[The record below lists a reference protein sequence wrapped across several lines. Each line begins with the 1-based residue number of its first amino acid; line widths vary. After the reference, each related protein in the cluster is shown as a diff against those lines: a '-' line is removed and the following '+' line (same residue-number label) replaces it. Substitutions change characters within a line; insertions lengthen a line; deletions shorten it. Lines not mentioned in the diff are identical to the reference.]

1 LTCISQGDLGKVVGK
16 GHMKTAHTLKNYP
29 DLLFLQRYANTGNN
43 SYIEQLENEVKWVNK
58 FREMG
63 IKTPKYF
70 KTLSMIDK
78 DGQERH
84 GILVERIHSAAV
96 VKPEDLLGGVRERAG
111 ELLKDERTTH
121 KTLADIQNLLKKF
134 NQHPNLSIS
143 DLQMLMGR
151 DGQLY
156 VFDPINSDPP
166 SSGTLSNF
174 LQQVR
179 KDNIEDLEKLR
190 DKSLG
195 TLKKFD
201 QNKGMH
207 AILISENVLKQ
218 DPEFEKDLLN
228 KAKKQKDLVI
238 MSCSSDSTIKVLYEP
253 KTDYKIDRIEV
264 ILDENNR
271 FISKNQMN
279 DLIKEN
285 PKVSSDMVFRHTL
298 KKDFSNYRTNIIV
311 QHGNSD
317 IAVKAA
323 QDLATKHPKN
333 SVIVHFDANNKL
345 VDYRYSA

>member
-1 LTCISQGDLGKVVGK
+1 MPS
-16 GHMKTAHTLKNYP
+16 
-29 DLLFLQRYANTGNN
+29 
-43 SYIEQLENEVKWVNK
+43 
-58 FREMG
+58 
-63 IKTPKYF
+63 
-70 KTLSMIDK
+70 
-78 DGQERH
+78 
-84 GILVERIHSAAV
+84 
-96 VKPEDLLGGVRERAG
+96 
-111 ELLKDERTTH
+111 TH

-134 NQHPNLSIS
+134 NQHPKLSIS

-228 KAKKQKDLVI
+228 KAKKQKDIVI
-238 MSCSSDSTIKVLYEP
+238 MSCSSDS
-253 KTDYKIDRIEV
+253 DYFHQV
-264 ILDENNR
+264 
-271 FISKNQMN
+271 
-279 DLIKEN
+279 
-285 PKVSSDMVFRHTL
+285 
-298 KKDFSNYRTNIIV
+298 
-311 QHGNSD
+311 
-317 IAVKAA
+317 
-323 QDLATKHPKN
+323 
-333 SVIVHFDANNKL
+333 
-345 VDYRYSA
+345 

>member
-1 LTCISQGDLGKVVGK
+1 MAFLTVFVNHREGFKIFWRFN
-16 GHMKTAHTLKNYP
+16 AHFSK
-29 DLLFLQRYANTGNN
+29 F
-43 SYIEQLENEVKWVNK
+43 VNP
-58 FREMG
+58 FN
-63 IKTPKYF
+63 F
-70 KTLSMIDK
+70 
-78 DGQERH
+78 
-84 GILVERIHSAAV
+84 IL
-96 VKPEDLLGGVRERAG
+96 
-111 ELLKDERTTH
+111 
-121 KTLADIQNLLKKF
+121 
-134 NQHPNLSIS
+134 NLSIG

-285 PKVSSDMVFRHTL
+285 PKVSSDMVFRRTL

-317 IAVKAA
+317 IALV
-323 QDLATKHPKN
+323 TKFVPW
-333 SVIVHFDANNKL
+333 STKL
-345 VDYRYSA
+345 SRTLPLGV